1 MSPSPL
7 KTPGSGS
14 GADAGS
20 EQASCVGSD
29 RHQSSTTAAPAESS
43 NVDIGS
49 VPWLFNSLFPA
60 LHASP

>member
-7 KTPGSGS
+7 KTPGPGPESGS
-14 GADAGS
+14 DAGS

-29 RHQSSTTAAPAESS
+29 RHQSSTGTTAAPIESS

-49 VPWLFNSLFPA
+49 
-60 LHASP
+60 